1 MALLVYKPRSKGFW
15 MLTVSVK
22 DPIATYALSVFR
34 KYERLF
40 LHRSDVQISYDTFD
54 RTAKH
59 PLNLNL

>member
-1 MALLVYKPRSKGFW
+1 